1 MKVEYTLTPEDYAA
15 AAHEHLQNLYGK
27 SRGAR
32 YRGMAALFLVFLSQ
46 GAVLVAQGFPWP
58 FVAGVL
64 LLGVLC
70 FVLLP
75 LWIFKSRMAGA
86 FRRARLP
93 VSSMSLEVRPEGL
106 AVTTETTASLTIWEG
121 LDRIAVGDAHA
132 FFFRNNVATHILP
145 RRVFADERDFEEF
158 VGTARSCLEAAI
170 RRSEARQL

>member
-1 MKVEYTLTPEDYAA
+1 MKVECTLTPEDYVAA
-15 AAHEHLQNLYGK
+15 MHERVQNSPGKPRWAQYG
-27 SRGAR
+27 S
-32 YRGMAALFLVFLSQ
+32 MAAIFLVLLSQ
-46 GAVLVAQGFPWP
+46 GAMLVAQGFPWP
-58 FVAGVL
+58 VVAGVL

-121 LDRIAVGDAHA
+121 IDRIVVSDTHA
-132 FFFRNNVATHILP
+132 FFYRNNVPTHILP
-145 RRVFADERDFEEF
+145 RSVFADERDFEEF

>member
-1 MKVEYTLTPEDYAA
+1 VKVEYTLTPEDYAA
-15 AAHEHLQNLYGK
+15 AAHEHVQNLYGK

-32 YRGMAALFLVFLSQ
+32 YRGMATLFLVFLSQ

-58 FVAGVL
+58 VVAGVL
-64 LLGVLC
+64 LLGLLC

-75 LWIFKSRMAGA
+75 RLIL
-86 FRRARLP
+86 RRARLP
-93 VSSMSLEVRPEGL
+93 VSRMSLEVRPEGL
-106 AVTTETTASLTIWEG
+106 AMTTETTASLTIWESI
-121 LDRIAVGDAHA
+121 DRIAVGDAHA

-158 VGTARSCLEAAI
+158 VGTARSYLEAAI